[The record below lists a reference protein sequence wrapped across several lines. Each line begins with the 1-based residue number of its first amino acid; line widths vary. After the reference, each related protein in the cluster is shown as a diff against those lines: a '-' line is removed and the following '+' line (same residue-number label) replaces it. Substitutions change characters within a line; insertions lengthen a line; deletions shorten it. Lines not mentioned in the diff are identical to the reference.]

1 MKYRQENMEPGKL
14 YFLLGERIRQLR
26 KSRCMTQEELSL
38 EIGSTQKY
46 VSSIERG
53 LARPSLA
60 VCLKIANALHVS
72 IDALLRDLI
81 VTDDHNIVLEHMK
94 QSFAED
100 LMQVIRKYIDNR

>member
-1 MKYRQENMEPGKL
+1 
-14 YFLLGERIRQLR
+14 
-26 KSRCMTQEELSL
+26 MTQEELSVK
-38 EIGSTQKY
+38 IDSTQKY

-60 VCLKIANALHVS
+60 ICLKIANVLHVS
-72 IDALLRDLI
+72 MDALFRDLI
-81 VTDDHNIVLEHMK
+81 VTDNHNTALEHMK